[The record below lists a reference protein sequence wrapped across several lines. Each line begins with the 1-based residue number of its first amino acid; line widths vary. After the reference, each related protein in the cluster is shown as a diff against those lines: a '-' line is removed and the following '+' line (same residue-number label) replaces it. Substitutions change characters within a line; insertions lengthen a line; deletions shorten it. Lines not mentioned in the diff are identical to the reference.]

1 MTNNEK
7 MNIEYRLQSINIVI
21 LNKHER
27 EKNDDNDENA
37 IVDQILVR
45 RSLDASF

>member
-7 MNIEYRLQSINIVI
+7 MNIEHRLQFIDIVI

-37 IVDQILVR
+37 IVD
-45 RSLDASF
+45 